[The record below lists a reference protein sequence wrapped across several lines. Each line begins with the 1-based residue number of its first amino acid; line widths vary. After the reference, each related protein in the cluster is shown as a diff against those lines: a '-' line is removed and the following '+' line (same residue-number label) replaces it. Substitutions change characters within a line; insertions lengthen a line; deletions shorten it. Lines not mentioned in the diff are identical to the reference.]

1 MSLLGALLPKRRH
14 LAEWLTAR
22 RLRVWRE
29 NLTAYLMIAPATI
42 LIFVFGIF
50 PVGFAVFVSL
60 HKWRLKRGDII
71 GLTNY
76 TSAIGSLAYPSDFKN
91 SAVSCVASCSTEEMM
106 MRTWLMYREMI
117 FFREQE

>member
-1 MSLLGALLPKRRH
+1 MSLLGALQPNRRR
-14 LAEWLTAR
+14 LAEWLTTR

-29 NLTAYLMIAPATI
+29 YLTAYLMIAPAAT

-71 GLTNY
+71 GMDNY
-76 TSAIGSLAYPSDFKN
+76 TSAIGPLAYLLVFALGIGLLVWALFKLR
-91 SAVSCVASCSTEEMM
+91 SIYKDS
-106 MRTWLMYREMI
+106 
-117 FFREQE
+117 